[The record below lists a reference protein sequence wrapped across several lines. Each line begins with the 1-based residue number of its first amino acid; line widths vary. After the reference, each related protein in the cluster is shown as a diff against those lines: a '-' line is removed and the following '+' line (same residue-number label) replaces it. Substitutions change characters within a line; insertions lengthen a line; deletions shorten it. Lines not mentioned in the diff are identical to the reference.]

1 VVLVLLLLVQTV
13 LAYETDQLTFR
24 ERALAD
30 STPQANAIM
39 DELLRIAV
47 SQANERTACQGS
59 DLDFHYELAEQVHA
73 VTSRATGVWERGAFR
88 APGFTSFSATLERW
102 DAVEKFDFRHREDIY
117 GGLTLW
123 QSVVLTLAGPCST
136 FEVAGVRLGSDKFDH
151 FLDVG
156 FHYLRALRRKG
167 SVGTAIEHGTGTER
181 NIYGMLTSKTF
192 SYADL
197 RANYDGYLFY
207 LQLLGE
213 DSVVQRGSDGC
224 AEQVRSFDWREW
236 VHPEWDEVI
245 NPPVYTRLVERG
257 VLREL
262 QERRE
267 AVCSAYRWWGPM
279 KTPEGLFLY
288 VAGPAPAPR
297 DPWQL
302 EALCAPERT
311 EPLLPSPVRPRQEV
325 RAQRRAKPSSTAG
338 L

>member
-1 VVLVLLLLVQTV
+1 VLLLLAQTA

-24 ERALAD
+24 ERALTD
-30 STPQANAIM
+30 CTPQANVIM

-47 SQANERTACQGS
+47 DETNERTACQGT
-59 DLDFHYELAEQVHA
+59 DAEFHDELAAQIHA

-88 APGFTSFSATLERW
+88 APGFTPFSAALERW
-102 DAVEKFDFRHREDIY
+102 DAVEKFDFRRREDIY

-123 QSVVLTLAGPCST
+123 QSFVLTLAGPCST

-156 FHYLRALRRKG
+156 YHYLRALRREG
-167 SVGTAIEHGTGTER
+167 SVGPAIERGVGTER
-181 NIYGMLTSKTF
+181 SIYGLLTSKTF

-207 LQLLGE
+207 LQLLSE

-224 AEQVRSFDWREW
+224 AEQVRPFDWREW

-262 QERRE
+262 QGRRDV
-267 AVCSAYRWWGPM
+267 VCSAYRWWGPVRL
-279 KTPEGLFLY
+279 PEDLYLY
-288 VAGPAPAPR
+288 VSGPAPAQR

-302 EALCAPERT
+302 EALCAPDRT
-311 EPLLPSPVRPRQEV
+311 EPLLPSPVRPRHEV
-325 RAQRRAKPSSTAG
+325 RAQRRAQLAETAG